1 MTAGNPDGV
10 ASIDGMMEPDEVADV
25 CVRAIAA
32 EEFLILPHA
41 EVLDYMRNKDG
52 ELRPLDWRHAQAEP
66 AVHGLTMAAHTMLD
80 RRRLLRAAGSVAGIV
95 RWDSAAASSVR
106 NAPEASAVNTVP
118 HLAPVRAQKDRLFD
132 ITVCLRPFR
141 AAGPRLD
148 AEQIGRKLV
157 VHNYGHGGSG
167 WSLSWGSA
175 TIALR
180 KAMTVSPRRIAV
192 IGCGAVGTT
201 TALLAREAGLDTTIY
216 ARDLLP
222 DTRSARAT
230 GSWTPDSR
238 IALTSA
244 AAPGF
249 GDLWEEMARISFKRY
264 RRYLGLPG
272 SPVEWTD
279 RYYVSDLARD
289 QAATHQPD
297 DPLGFAS
304 YHDRIR
310 DLTPVAQ
317 EVPPENTPFP
327 VASVR
332 RTTQMMFNVADY
344 GHTLLNDYLEAGG
357 RIERREFHALGDVTQ
372 LSEDVIINCT
382 GYAARELCKD
392 ETVVP
397 VRGQNRLAHSA
408 ARGELWRD
416 L

>member
-1 MTAGNPDGV
+1 
-10 ASIDGMMEPDEVADV
+10 
-25 CVRAIAA
+25 
-32 EEFLILPHA
+32 
-41 EVLDYMRNKDG
+41 
-52 ELRPLDWRHAQAEP
+52 
-66 AVHGLTMAAHTMLD
+66 MATQTMLD
-80 RRRLLRAAGSVAGIV
+80 RRHLLRAAGSVAGLGAFGLGGCV
-95 RWDSAAASSVR
+95 SLRNTSVGPAG
-106 NAPEASAVNTVP
+106 NSIP
-118 HLAPVRAQKDRLFD
+118 HLAPVRAEKDRLFD

-148 AEQIGRKLV
+148 TEQVGRKLV

-175 TIALR
+175 SIALR
-180 KAMTVSPRRIAV
+180 KAMTVSPRRIAI
-192 IGCGAVGTT
+192 IGCGAIGTT
-201 TALLAREAGLDTTIY
+201 TALLAREAGVDVTIY

-279 RYYVSDLARD
+279 RYFLSDFTPE
-289 QAATHQPD
+289 QAAAHQPP

-304 YHDRIR
+304 YHERIR
-310 DLTPVAQ
+310 DLTPAAQ
-317 EVPPENTPFP
+317 NVRPENTPFP

-357 RIERREFHALGDVTQ
+357 RIERREFHALGDVAQ
-372 LSEDVIINCT
+372 LSEDVVINCT

-397 VRGQNRLAHSA
+397 VRGQIGWLIPQPEVNYGVIYDGISMLSRRDGIVIQSLEGGDMRGYNDANETADRAESEHSVA
-408 ARGELWRD
+408 KIADLYARMRY
-416 L
+416 